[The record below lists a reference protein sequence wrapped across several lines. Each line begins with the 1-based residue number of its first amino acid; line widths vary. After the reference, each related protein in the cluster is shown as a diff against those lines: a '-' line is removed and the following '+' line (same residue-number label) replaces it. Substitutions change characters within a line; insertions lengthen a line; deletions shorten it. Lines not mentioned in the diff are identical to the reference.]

1 VLGALLNDLC
11 HFLHAIG
18 LMGLLE
24 QVHGANIQ
32 RAVLPFVQYI
42 LLYGLKTLFVMAS
55 INALLSLL
63 FSDEVLMQLVG
74 FNAQKV
80 RRGICRRGATKRQNG
95 RLPRPISLGTL
106 AKIIVKGNLQDLKT
120 VFKGSMRALAQAE
133 VFGAKVTVV
142 LNASPLKTTQQYG
155 AVTKSPASK
164 RS

>member
-32 RAVLPFVQYI
+32 PVMLPFVQYI

-74 FNAQKV
+74 FSAPKI
-80 RRGICRRGATKRQNG
+80 RRGICWRGAAKRQNE

-106 AKIIVKGNLQDLKT
+106 TKNIVKGNLQDLKT
-120 VFKGSMRALAQAE
+120 VFNGSMRALAQAE
-133 VFGAKVTVV
+133 VFGAKVTGV
-142 LNASPLKTTQQYG
+142 LNAKTLKTTQ
-155 AVTKSPASK
+155 
-164 RS
+164 